1 MNKYQEHAFSSV
13 QLVCLC
19 ENNEKAQVKVVNGK
33 IEITQHENYNIV
45 KYDLIVSGAN
55 IEKVEYFTTKWNDSN
70 VYDEKYNSKI
80 VPVDFD
86 QTPSK
91 VKISFV
97 GGLIDPIEL
106 PIKYIPA
113 DKETWDQKNKEKMM
127 ADYEFNLS
135 LMSATGT
142 TFFRTLYFRP
152 CSSLCE
158 KTVVEWYAISQ
169 GTKTITDSRGSR
181 KTETVF
187 VKYFLS
193 KDEITDD
200 RGYSNSP
207 SVAKDQTPHE
217 HVVSIGG
224 GSYRP
229 TVAWSNKGIG
239 YIIKQYDA
247 KGNLLIEVASSE
259 MPK

>member
-19 ENNEKAQVKVVNGK
+19 EDNKKAQVKVIDGK
-33 IEITQHENYNIV
+33 IEITQNENYNIV

-70 VYDEKYNSKI
+70 VHDEKYNSKI

-97 GGLIDPIEL
+97 GGLVDPIEL

-113 DKETWDQKNKEKMM
+113 DKETWDQKNKEIMM
-127 ADYEFNLS
+127 VDYEFNLS
-135 LMSATGT
+135 LMSVTGT

-158 KTVVEWYAISQ
+158 KTVVEWYTTAL
-169 GTKTITDSRGSR
+169 KTITDSRDSR

-207 SVAKDQTPHE
+207 SVAKDQT
-217 HVVSIGG
+217 
-224 GSYRP
+224 SYLHRATLSGVHRP
-229 TVAWSNKGIG
+229 TVAWSNIGIG